1 MSLPSTKLLSFAAIS
16 ALLAS
21 SLCIAQTPSTPGAAA
36 PLTVKI
42 VNSATHQP
50 ALDPTVTVNG
60 KVLSATNGAYTLPAN
75 TQSVMA
81 RAPGY
86 RALTTLLAG
95 LLAH

>member
-21 SLCIAQTPSTPGAAA
+21 SFCAASIAQTPNTPGAAA
-36 PLTVKI
+36 PLTVK
-42 VNSATHQP
+42 VLNSATHQP
-50 ALDPTVTVNG
+50 ALDATVTVNG

-81 RAPGY
+81 RD
-86 RALTTLLAG
+86 RKSVV
-95 LLAH
+95 